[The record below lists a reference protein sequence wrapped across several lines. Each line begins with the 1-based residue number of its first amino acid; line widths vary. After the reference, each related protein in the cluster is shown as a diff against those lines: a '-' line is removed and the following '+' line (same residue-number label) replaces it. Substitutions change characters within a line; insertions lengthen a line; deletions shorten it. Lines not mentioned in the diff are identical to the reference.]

1 MPLIKEPK
9 PRFNGI
15 KLESPAEN
23 KGTRWFRIIVFLIL
37 LAAAASLLSFISDL
51 VKILI
56 ISALL
61 AFVLD
66 PLALFLESRGTS
78 RTLATV
84 ILFCTIISAVV
95 IAALFLIPLFSVDVS
110 SIQINL
116 YSEQT
121 TAVISKIEQLIE
133 NDLSFLGFKDI
144 HLMEKVQKT
153 VGSMGELVVKHLLDL
168 ASLMM
173 NIFLIPFITFFLLK
187 DGRKFKKAFV
197 SIVPNKYF
205 EFTLRLISNL
215 DIQVAN
221 FLRGQLV
228 DAMIVGVLSTIALW
242 ILGVQYFLFIGV
254 FAGLANFIPYFGP
267 IVGAALAVLVSLLNN
282 GSIETVFYVLIAF
295 AAVKLI
301 DDTAV
306 QPYIVGKSV
315 HMHPMIVLLV
325 IIIGGKFFG
334 ILGMFL
340 SVPTAGF
347 IKVVL
352 QESIVNLRRY
362 RAI

>member
-1 MPLIKEPK
+1 M
-9 PRFNGI
+9 
-15 KLESPAEN
+15 ESPAEN
-23 KGTRWFRIIVFLIL
+23 NGARWFRGIIFLIL
-37 LAAAASLLSFISDL
+37 LSAVALLLSFISDL

-66 PLALFLESRGTS
+66 PLALFMESRGIS
-78 RTLATV
+78 RTLATAV
-84 ILFCTIISAVV
+84 LFCAIISAMV
-95 IAALFLIPLFSVDVS
+95 IAALFLIPLFFGDIS

-116 YSEQT
+116 DSAQT
-121 TAVISKIEQLIE
+121 TAPISKIEHLIE
-133 NDLSFLGFKDI
+133 DKLSFLGFKDI
-144 HLMEKVQKT
+144 HLMEKIQKT
-153 VGSMGELVVKHLLDL
+153 VGSLGEWAVNHLLDL
-168 ASLMM
+168 ASLML
-173 NIFLIPFITFFLLK
+173 NIILIPFITFFLLK

-197 SIVPNKYF
+197 SIVPNKHF

-215 DIQVAN
+215 DIQVSN

-228 DAMIVGVLSTIALW
+228 DAMIVGILSTIALW
-242 ILGVQYFLFIGV
+242 ILGVKYFLFIGV

-267 IVGAALAVLVSLLNN
+267 LVGASLAVLVSLLNN
-282 GSIETVFYVLIAF
+282 GSLETVFYVLIAF

-340 SVPTAGF
+340 SVPAAGF

-352 QESIVNLRRY
+352 QESIVNLRKY

>member
-1 MPLIKEPK
+1 MKNPK
-9 PRFNGI
+9 PLFNGI
-15 KLESPAEN
+15 KLDSSTEN
-23 KGTRWFRIIVFLIL
+23 KGARWFRVIVLVIL
-37 LAAAASLLSFISDL
+37 LAAVALLLSFISDL

-66 PLALFLESRGTS
+66 PLALFLESRGIS
-78 RTLATV
+78 RTLAAV
-84 ILFCTIISAVV
+84 ILFCTIISASVFT
-95 IAALFLIPLFSVDVS
+95 AFFLIPLFFGDINA
-110 SIQINL
+110 IQINMD
-116 YSEQT
+116 SAQT
-121 TAVISKIEQLIE
+121 TALISKIETIIE
-133 NDLSFLGFKDI
+133 NKLAFLGVKDI
-144 HLMEKVQKT
+144 YLMEKAQKT
-153 VGSMGELVVKHLLDL
+153 IGSMGEWVVDHLLDM
-168 ASLMM
+168 ASLML
-173 NIFLIPFITFFLLK
+173 NIILVPFITFFLLK

-197 SIVPNKYF
+197 SMVPNKYF

-215 DIQVAN
+215 DTQVSN
-221 FLRGQLV
+221 FLRGQFV
-228 DAMIVGVLSTIALW
+228 DAMFVGILSTIALW
-242 ILGVQYFLFIGV
+242 ILGVKYFLFIGV
-254 FAGLANFIPYFGP
+254 FAGLANLIPYVGP
-267 IVGAALAVLVSLLNN
+267 IVGASLAVLVSLLTN
-282 GSIETVFYVLIAF
+282 GSLGTVFYILLAF

-301 DDTAV
+301 DDTMI
-306 QPYIVGKSV
+306 QPYVVGKSV

-352 QESIVNLRRY
+352 QESIVNLRKY

>member
-1 MPLIKEPK
+1 MKNPK
-9 PRFNGI
+9 RTFNGI

-23 KGTRWFRIIVFLIL
+23 KGALWFRVILLLTL
-37 LAAAASLLSFISDL
+37 LAASAFLLSFISDI

-66 PLALFLESRGTS
+66 PLALLMESRGIS

-84 ILFCTIISAVV
+84 ILFCTIISASV
-95 IAALFLIPLFSVDVS
+95 IAVLFLIPLFSGD
-110 SIQINL
+110 INAIL
-116 YSEQT
+116 LNLDSAQT
-121 TAVISKIEQLIE
+121 AAAVSKIEHLIE
-133 NDLSFLGFKDI
+133 NDLAFLGIKDI
-144 HLMEKVQKT
+144 HLMEKVQKSAL
-153 VGSMGELVVKHLLDL
+153 GLGEWAVNHLIDL

-173 NIFLIPFITFFLLK
+173 NVFLIPFITFFFLK

-197 SIVPNKYF
+197 SMVPNKYF

-215 DIQVAN
+215 DTQVSN
-221 FLRGQLV
+221 FLRGQFV
-228 DAMIVGVLSTIALW
+228 DAMIVGILATIALW
-242 ILGVQYFLFIGV
+242 IVGVEYYLFIGV

-282 GSIETVFYVLIAF
+282 GSIETVFYILLAF

-301 DDTAV
+301 DDVAV

-315 HMHPMIVLLV
+315 NMHPMIVLLV

-352 QESIVNLRRY
+352 QESIVNLRKY

>member
-1 MPLIKEPK
+1 
-9 PRFNGI
+9 
-15 KLESPAEN
+15 LESPAEN
-23 KGTRWFRIIVFLIL
+23 KGTRWFRVIVLLIL
-37 LAAAASLLSFISDL
+37 LAAAALLLSFISDL

-66 PLALFLESRGTS
+66 PLALLMESRGIS
-78 RTLATV
+78 RTLAAV
-84 ILFCTIISAVV
+84 ILFCSIIAAGV
-95 IAALFLIPLFSVDVS
+95 IAILLLIPLFFGDIN

-116 YSEQT
+116 DSAQT
-121 TAVISKIEQLIE
+121 TALISKIEHVIE
-133 NDLSFLGFKDI
+133 NDLAFLGIKDI
-144 HLMEKVQKT
+144 HLMEKIQKT
-153 VGSMGELVVKHLLDL
+153 IGSMGEWFVKHLIDL
-168 ASLMM
+168 VSLM
-173 NIFLIPFITFFLLK
+173 IHIILIPFITFFFLK
-187 DGRKFKKAFV
+187 DGRKFKKIFV
-197 SIVPNKYF
+197 SMVPNKYF

-215 DIQVAN
+215 ETQVAN
-221 FLRGQLV
+221 YLRGQFM
-228 DAMIVGVLSTIALW
+228 DAMIVGILATIALW
-242 ILGVQYFLFIGV
+242 IVGVEYFLFIGV

-267 IVGAALAVLVSLLNN
+267 IVGTALAVVVSLLNN
-282 GSIETVFYVLIAF
+282 GSIETVFYILLAF

-301 DDTAV
+301 DDTTV
-306 QPYIVGKSV
+306 QPYVVGKSV
-315 HMHPMIVLLV
+315 NMHPMIVLLV

-352 QESIVNLRRY
+352 QESIVNLRKY

>member
-1 MPLIKEPK
+1 MKNPK
-9 PRFNGI
+9 RTFSGI

-23 KGTRWFRIIVFLIL
+23 KGALWFRGIILLTL
-37 LAAAASLLSFISDL
+37 LAASAFLLSFISDI

-66 PLALFLESRGTS
+66 PLALLMESRGMS

-84 ILFCTIISAVV
+84 ILFCTIISAGV
-95 IAALFLIPLFSVDVS
+95 IAVLLLIPLFFGDIN
-110 SIQINL
+110 SIQINMD
-116 YSEQT
+116 SAQT
-121 TAVISKIEQLIE
+121 TALISKIETIVEDRLA
-133 NDLSFLGFKDI
+133 FLGVKDI
-144 HLMEKVQKT
+144 HLMEKAQKT
-153 VGSMGELVVKHLLDL
+153 VGSLGDWVVNHLLDMATL
-168 ASLMM
+168 VLH
-173 NIFLIPFITFFLLK
+173 IILIPFITFFLLK

-197 SIVPNKYF
+197 SMVPNKYF

-215 DIQVAN
+215 DIQVSN
-221 FLRGQLV
+221 FLRGQFV
-228 DAMIVGVLSTIALW
+228 DATIVGILATIALW
-242 ILGVQYFLFIGV
+242 IVGVEYYLFIGV

-267 IVGAALAVLVSLLNN
+267 IVGAALAVIVSLLNN
-282 GSIETVFYVLIAF
+282 SSFETVLYVLIAF

-301 DDTAV
+301 DDVVV
-306 QPYIVGKSV
+306 QPYVVGKSV
-315 HMHPMIVLLV
+315 NMHPMIVLLV

-347 IKVVL
+347 VKVVL
-352 QESIVNLRRY
+352 QESIVNLRKY